1 MLGGQEWSS
10 AAFSPRLNLTFTP
23 SVDWCGT
30 AVKMP
35 NPPQFQVEEHYRG
48 GMINQDPPEKARG
61 WVTAI
66 EASTGKVRWKYHVN
80 SPMLA
85 NITVTASDLVL
96 TGTLRGD
103 FIALD
108 ATTGKLLYRRPMGGA
123 VTGGVLSYRL
133 KGKQYVAVEA
143 GRVSTFF
150 GGRGP
155 ATFTIFA
162 LP

>member
-1 MLGGQEWSS
+1 
-10 AAFSPRLNLTFTP
+10 
-23 SVDWCGT
+23 
-30 AVKMP
+30 
-35 NPPQFQVEEHYRG
+35 
-48 GMINQDPPEKARG
+48 
-61 WVTAI
+61 
-66 EASTGKVRWKYHVN
+66 
-80 SPMLA
+80 
-85 NITVTASDLVL
+85 
-96 TGTLRGD
+96 
-103 FIALD
+103 
-108 ATTGKLLYRRPMGGA
+108 MGGA